1 MRTICTLTSTPSVVF
16 LSTGCGF
23 LSVYAPTPRSSR
35 RARCCVTPWHETAVR
50 FVAAQWSVR
59 APRALILSG
68 RRRVDVAPFGR
79 APGASVH
86 VRVVAIHVRE
96 LPVRAVAV
104 QVYELPVRVVAVD
117 VHEQPVRD
125 VWWCA
130 ARGPVVCCPEVV
142 RPVAQ
147 DVRET

>member
-1 MRTICTLTSTPSVVF
+1 M
-16 LSTGCGF
+16 
-23 LSVYAPTPRSSR
+23 
-35 RARCCVTPWHETAVR
+35 TPWHETAVR
-50 FVAAQWSVR
+50 FAAAQWSVR

-104 QVYELPVRVVAVD
+104 HVRELPARAVAVRV
-117 VHEQPVRD
+117 HGRPVRD
-125 VWWCA
+125 VQWCA
-130 ARGPVVCCPEVV
+130 VQGPVVCYPEAVKPVVCCPEAL
-142 RPVAQ
+142 RPVDR